1 MKFFITHLKILNSKT
16 KLIYNL
22 GLDINIYIYFQLS
35 VVLNMAYF
43 MKSFNYFFIKIIIY
57 FIIDF

>member
-16 KLIYNL
+16 KLIYDL
-22 GLDINIYIYFQLS
+22 GLDMNIYIYFQLS

-43 MKSFNYFFIKIIIY
+43 MTTFNYFFIKIIIK
-57 FIIDF
+57 I